1 LQGRRVRYATTA
13 QLVSELAE
21 ATDNLQLSRVVA
33 RYGRLDLLL
42 LDEPG
47 FVQLDPRGAEQLFQN
62 ITEHEQRASVAIGT
76 NLPFSERGT
85 DFPTPASSPPSST
98 ESRSTPAS
106 WRPAPI
112 PTGSPPARLRHF
124 ASAAA
129 DLSLGAR

>member
-47 FVQLDPRGAEQLFQN
+47 FVQARPPRRRAAVPEHHRTRATSLRRHRNQPAVQRTGNRLSDPRIIAAIVDRVTFNACILETGTHPYRLA
-62 ITEHEQRASVAIGT
+62 ASKTAA
-76 NLPFSERGT
+76 LRKRG
-85 DFPTPASSPPSST
+85 
-98 ESRSTPAS
+98 
-106 WRPAPI
+106 
-112 PTGSPPARLRHF
+112 G
-124 ASAAA
+124 
-129 DLSLGAR
+129 